1 MCFIIKI
8 GENMNNKGF
17 TLIELLAVVI
27 LLITI
32 SLFVMPKIVDVI
44 KDGDKTKENITKNKI
59 IEAAK
64 EYTSNY
70 DTNFLNDLV
79 NVGDSKIIKKEDLLN
94 SKLIDDKDLDELA
107 FTNIVVTLKENNK
120 IEYTLSSNNIETIH
134 LIIDLDGGK
143 GINNTGDYATGT
155 TITLSTPTKEDS
167 VFSTWKVENGN
178 SILSGNIIT
187 IGSQATTI
195 KAVWTKNISLAV
207 NLNGGSTNQVLKSKY
222 LPGSTI
228 YLEEPV
234 RKDYKFTGW
243 KLTSGDATING
254 NVVTIGNL
262 STTIEASWTWI
273 AAKYTFAYTGSE
285 QMVTLPA
292 SGRYKLEVWGAQGG
306 SSGGVGG
313 YSIGTVYLTENQVLY
328 INVGGAGNG
337 TKGGYNG
344 GGTALT
350 GGYGGGGATHIATKS
365 GLLSTLSSN
374 INNILIVAGGG
385 GGNGAS
391 GAGGSA
397 GGISGS
403 KGVDGAC
410 SNKAGSGGTQTAG
423 GACVDTSYSNKGSFG
438 AGGAGKGDNNGGAGG
453 AGLYGGGSGTGG
465 NCYGGGG
472 GGSSYIGNTLL
483 TNKSMHCYNCTESSN
498 TATKTIST
506 TCANETPTENCA
518 KQGNGYAKITY
529 IGE

>member
-1 MCFIIKI
+1 
-8 GENMNNKGF
+8 MNNKGF

-32 SLFVMPKIVDVI
+32 SLFVMPRIVDVI

-228 YLEEPV
+228 YLDEPV

-254 NVVTIGNL
+254 NVVTVGNL

-285 QMVTLPA
+285 QKVTLPA

-313 YSIGTVYLTENQVLY
+313 YSIGTVYLAENQVLY

-344 GGTALT
+344 GGSANT
-350 GGYGGGGATHIATKS
+350 GGYGGGGATHIATSS
-365 GLLSTLSSN
+365 GLLSTFSSTTSKV
-374 INNILIVAGGG
+374 LIVASGGG
-385 GGNGAS
+385 GQGNS
-391 GAGGSA
+391 GAGGSG
-397 GGISGS
+397 GGISGV
-403 KGVDGAC
+403 KGSTGTSDKG
-410 SNKAGSGGTQTAG
+410 GGGGTQTSG
-423 GACVDTSYSNKGSFG
+423 GSCYESEWCNVGSFG
-438 AGGAGKGDNNGGAGG
+438 KGGSYKKGNNGGAGG
-453 AGLYGGGSGTGG
+453 AGFYGGGSSTGG
-465 NCYGGGG
+465 DHYGGGG
-472 GGSSYIGNTLL
+472 GGSGYIGNTLL
-483 TNKSMHCYNCTESSN
+483 TNKSMYCYNCTESSD

-506 TCANETPTENCA
+506 TCANGSATENCA
-518 KQGNGYAKITY
+518 KKGNGYAKITY